1 MLQTLKKDCVHGFRL
16 EYSTQSIHRQEHS
29 FVAADE
35 IFLSSFKRGMMLY
48 SVVSFLLTHLIG
60 DKVHVFLP
68 DQPDSAVVAV
78 VTRVWHNSISV
89 TCKTT
94 NVYLEPG
101 QDYRYVVNVCIIYL
115 IV

>member
-78 VTRVWHNSISV
+78 VTRVWHNTIRV
-89 TCKTT
+89 TTT
-94 NVYLEPG
+94 NVYLESG
-101 QDYRYVVNVCIIYL
+101 QEYRYVLDLLMCVTFF
-115 IV
+115 